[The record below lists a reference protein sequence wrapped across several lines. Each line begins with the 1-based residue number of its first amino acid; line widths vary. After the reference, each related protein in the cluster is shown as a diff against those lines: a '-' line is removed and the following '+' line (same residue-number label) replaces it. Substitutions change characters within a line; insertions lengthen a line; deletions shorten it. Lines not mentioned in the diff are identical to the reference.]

1 MEKEKK
7 FSKPEKKLL
16 AHVKKTF
23 SRELSIRRNNI
34 YEFLRSKRAAHEYN
48 TLANMLDGEKGFSIL
63 SLARIADLFGY
74 DVELVRR
81 NDDEDT
87 D

>member
-7 FSKPEKKLL
+7 LSEAEKKIL

-48 TLANMLDGEKGFSIL
+48 TLANMLEGKKGFSIL
-63 SLARIADLFGY
+63 SLARIADAFGY

-81 NDDEDT
+81 NDDENND
-87 D
+87 